1 MLKKQ
6 LSLIVFTTLNA
17 AALDFAYANGHGG
30 AHGSGRNLG
39 GVIVLLGILTLAC
52 LLSTFILGILMPK
65 KRKILFSWHKKLGIV
80 TVIAAILHGM
90 MVLFFH

>member
-1 MLKKQ
+1 MLKNQ
-6 LSLIVFTTLNA
+6 LSLIVFTALNA
-17 AALDFAYANGHGG
+17 ATSGFAYASGHGDG
-30 AHGSGRNLG
+30 HGSGRSFG
-39 GVIVLLGILTLAC
+39 GFIVLLGILTLAC

-65 KRKILFSWHKKLGIV
+65 KRKLLFPWHKKLGIV